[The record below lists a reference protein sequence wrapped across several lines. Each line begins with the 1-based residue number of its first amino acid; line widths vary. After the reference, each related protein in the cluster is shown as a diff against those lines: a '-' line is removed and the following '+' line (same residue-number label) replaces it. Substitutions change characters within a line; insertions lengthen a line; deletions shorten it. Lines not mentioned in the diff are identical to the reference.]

1 MKEIANTAS
10 HTLAVDPGKNRI
22 YCTMTGKAE
31 LPEISTFFHEWAYA
45 MSLVSSGF
53 SVLNDVSHIQTLT
66 RDWITKFAY
75 IRTTLLKARLSG
87 MAEVFPENLAAKIK
101 SSHIKKIFTNRN
113 DAEVWLDNIDQP
125 GWTE

>member
-66 RDWITKFAY
+66 RDWITKLHTSERHFLKQGFLAWQKCFLK
-75 IRTTLLKARLSG
+75 TLRQK
-87 MAEVFPENLAAKIK
+87 
-101 SSHIKKIFTNRN
+101 
-113 DAEVWLDNIDQP
+113 
-125 GWTE
+125 